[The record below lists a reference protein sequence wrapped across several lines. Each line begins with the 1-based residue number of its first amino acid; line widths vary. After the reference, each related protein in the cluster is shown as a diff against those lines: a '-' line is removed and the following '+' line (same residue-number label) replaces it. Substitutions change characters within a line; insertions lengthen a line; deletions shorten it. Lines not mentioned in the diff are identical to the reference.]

1 MKEKIKSTKNDDLK
15 KHRLLMIYINSELYC
30 KQNIKQFCTDSN
42 TFVQILID
50 LYRL

>member
-1 MKEKIKSTKNDDLK
+1 MKEKIKSTKIDDLK
-15 KHRLLMIYINSELYC
+15 KHRLLIYINSELYC

>member
-15 KHRLLMIYINSELYC
+15 KHRLLIYITSELYC

>member
-15 KHRLLMIYINSELYC
+15 KHRLLIYINNELYC